1 LLLFV
6 DFVVLFDPR
15 TGPSFLPRGWP
26 VFDEQNICSLTTVAH
41 PPDANETRTECV
53 VLMSSSLRVPPPP
66 QATKRGFATRDAQ
79 LLLFVD
85 FVVLFDPRTRPSFL
99 PRGWPVFDEQNTC
112 YRADGRTDPRRWQ
125 NRPV

>member
-1 LLLFV
+1 MGSSSLRVPPPPQATKRGFATRDAQLLLFV

-41 PPDANETRTECV
+41 PPDADETRTECV

-85 FVVLFDPRTRPSFL
+85 FVVLFD
-99 PRGWPVFDEQNTC
+99 
-112 YRADGRTDPRRWQ
+112 
-125 NRPV
+125 